1 MKTTKTILILTFLFS
16 TLGTFASW
24 SDWYVD
30 NSASD
35 PVADGTEEHPFSTI
49 QEAVAASLAKQA
61 AFSAD
66 TIYIKGTGNPYY
78 GPIEIPNQN
87 AMRLKGYGDLKPE
100 ITLTGAVE
108 ATTIKSGDNYRNPTY
123 ACMPPAQVGLENLII
138 KNESTSP
145 NLHYAAD
152 VQCWVSW
159 EASVTGFPER
169 IRLGILDCSFLASGS
184 NVCLRVR
191 DLDQRHNQEL
201 IDANHRSL
209 VTRCFFQGDGDL
221 VHLSAQQKVD
231 LTSNVFYA
239 GESAI
244 YFEGMTNSV
253 YSRLTQDVRVTYN
266 CFFKQGKASL
276 FSGIYPDLLFQN
288 NTCVGV
294 EGTHLAFLQNN
305 LEARG
310 EVNAFRNIFVS
321 GTNVLAFASEDWK
334 DLVSVDENIF
344 FDVAGVGTNQEITD
358 PQFLSED
365 LASEDFLRPAE
376 TSPAGKLGYYLGAV
390 APVPEPT
397 LIFISLL
404 SALIIFRSGK
414 A

>member
-1 MKTTKTILILTFLFS
+1 MKIAKTILILTFLFS
-16 TLGTFASW
+16 TLCTFASW

-30 NSASD
+30 NSVSD
-35 PVADGTEEHPFSTI
+35 PAPDGSKKHPFSTI
-49 QEAVAASLAKQA
+49 QEAVAASQAKQA
-61 AFSAD
+61 VFSAD

-169 IRLGILDCSFLASGS
+169 IRLGILDCSFLARGS

-201 IDANHRSL
+201 IDADHRSL
-209 VTRCFFQGDGDL
+209 VTRCFFQGSRDL

-231 LTSNVFYA
+231 LTSNIFYA
-239 GESAI
+239 GQSAL
-244 YFEGMTNSV
+244 YFEDMTNSV
-253 YSRLTQDVRVTYN
+253 YSRLTQDVRITYN
-266 CFFKQGKASL
+266 RFFHQRNGAL
-276 FSGIYPDLLFQN
+276 FSGIYPDFLFQN
-288 NTCVGV
+288 NTCIGLN
-294 EGTHLAFLQNN
+294 GTHLAFLQEK

-310 EVNAFRNIFVS
+310 EVSVLRNIFVS
-321 GTNVLAFASEDWK
+321 GANVLALAEEGWEN
-334 DLVSVDENIF
+334 LLSVNDNLF
-344 FDVAGVGTNQEITD
+344 FNVAAVGDQQEIAD
-358 PQFLSED
+358 PQFLSEE
-365 LASEDFLRPAE
+365 LISADFLRPAE
-376 TSPAGKLGYYLGAV
+376 TSPAVHPGYYLGAV

-404 SALIIFRSGK
+404 SALVIFGTRK